1 MNKEA
6 MVKINV
12 RLPKY
17 VVEHFRQYANYT
29 GAVRAA
35 LVEHVE
41 FEQAAKQ
48 KENDDGK
55 K

>member
-6 MVKINV
+6 MEKINV

-17 VVEHFRQYANYT
+17 VVEYFKQYANYT

-35 LVEHVE
+35 LVEHVNN
-41 FEQAAKQ
+41 KQ
-48 KENDDGK
+48 RENDDETTRP
-55 K
+55 